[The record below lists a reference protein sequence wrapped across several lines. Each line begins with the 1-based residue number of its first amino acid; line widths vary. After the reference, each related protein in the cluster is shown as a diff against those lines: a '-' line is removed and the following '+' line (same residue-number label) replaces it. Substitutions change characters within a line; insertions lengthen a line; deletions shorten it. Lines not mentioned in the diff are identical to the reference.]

1 MFVDTVIEDKSL
13 HKPAFLLGLSIAVL
27 AFFFAFNFTDTIF
40 GEFLSPVI
48 GNPQESG
55 FFGRLVVSFVLTI
68 IFVLNLLLISF
79 AKLKIQI
86 LIVWIEL
93 FFLFLAFTY
102 SFDLNISY
110 IFKNEFF
117 CSTESARNKECIPS
131 KIGLMISKGLFTT
144 IYISAVSIVIATAIA
159 IVGAIAKLS
168 NNGFAYAIASFYTSL
183 FRGLPLLLQIY
194 LIYKGLP
201 ELGFAIGAI
210 PSGIAALSLCY
221 GAYMTEIFRAGIQS
235 IPKGQWEASRA
246 LGFKFGLILRKII
259 LPQSIPIIV
268 PPTGNQFIAMLK
280 DSSLVSVLGIW
291 ELMFMAKKIGSKDF
305 NNLEML
311 LTAAM
316 IYWAL
321 TIVLEII
328 QARIERKYQQKA

>member
-1 MFVDTVIEDKSL
+1 MFVDTVVEDKAL
-13 HKPAFLLGLSIAVL
+13 HKPAFLIGLSITVL
-27 AFFFAFNFTDTIF
+27 AFFFAFNFTNTIF

-48 GNPQESG
+48 GNPEESG
-55 FFGRLVVSFVLTI
+55 LFGRFVVSFVLSV
-68 IFVLNLLLISF
+68 IFVLNLLAISF
-79 AKLKIQI
+79 ARLKIQI
-86 LIVWIEL
+86 LIVWFEL
-93 FFLFLAFTY
+93 FLLFLAFAY
-102 SFDLNISY
+102 SFDLKLSFIQS
-110 IFKNEFF
+110 
-117 CSTESARNKECIPS
+117 R
-131 KIGLMISKGLFTT
+131 IGLMISKGLFTT

-183 FRGLPLLLQIY
+183 FRGLPLLLQVY

-201 ELGFAIGAI
+201 QLGFMVDAI

-246 LGFKFGLILRKII
+246 LGFKSGLILRKII

-291 ELMFMAKKIGSKDF
+291 ELMYLAKTLGQRDF
-305 NNLEML
+305 RHMEML

-316 IYWAL
+316 IYWGL
-321 TIVLEII
+321 TIILEMI
-328 QARIERKYQQKA
+328 QARIERKYQQKT

>member
-1 MFVDTVIEDKSL
+1 MFVDTVIEDKAL
-13 HKPAFLLGLSIAVL
+13 HKPVFLFYLSITVL
-27 AFFFAFNFTDTIF
+27 AIFFAFNFTNTIF

-48 GNPQESG
+48 GVPEESG
-55 FFGRLVVSFVLTI
+55 LFGRFVVSFVLST

-79 AKLKIQI
+79 TRLKIQI
-86 LIVWIEL
+86 LIVWLEL
-93 FFLFLAFTY
+93 FLLFLAFAY
-102 SFDLNISY
+102 SFDLKLSFIQS
-110 IFKNEFF
+110 
-117 CSTESARNKECIPS
+117 R
-131 KIGLMISKGLFTT
+131 IGLMISKGLFTT

-168 NNGFAYAIASFYTSL
+168 NNGFAYAIATFYTSL
-183 FRGLPLLLQIY
+183 FRGLPLLLQVY

-201 ELGFAIGAI
+201 QLGFMVDAI
-210 PSGIAALSLCY
+210 PSGITALSLCY

-259 LPQSIPIIV
+259 LPQAIPIIV
-268 PPTGNQFIAMLK
+268 PPTGNQLIAMLK

-291 ELMFMAKKIGSKDF
+291 ELMYLAKTLGQRDF
-305 NNLEML
+305 RHMEML

-316 IYWAL
+316 IYWGL
-321 TIVLEII
+321 TIILEMI
-328 QARIERKYQQKA
+328 QARIEKKYQQKT

>member
-1 MFVDTVIEDKSL
+1 MFVDTVVEDKAL
-13 HKPAFLLGLSIAVL
+13 HKPAFLIGLSVTVL
-27 AFFFAFNFTDTIF
+27 AIFFAFNFTNTIF
-40 GEFLSPVI
+40 GEFLSQVI
-48 GNPQESG
+48 GNPEESG
-55 FFGRLVVSFVLTI
+55 LFGRFVVSFVLSV
-68 IFVLNLLLISF
+68 IFVLNLLAISF
-79 AKLKIQI
+79 ARLKIQI
-86 LIVWIEL
+86 LIVWFEL
-93 FFLFLAFTY
+93 FLLFLAFAY
-102 SFDLNISY
+102 SFDLKLSFIQS
-110 IFKNEFF
+110 
-117 CSTESARNKECIPS
+117 R
-131 KIGLMISKGLFTT
+131 IGLMISKGLFTT

-183 FRGLPLLLQIY
+183 FRGLPLLLQVY

-201 ELGFAIGAI
+201 QLGFMVDAI

-246 LGFKFGLILRKII
+246 LGFKSGLILRKII

-291 ELMFMAKKIGSKDF
+291 ELMYLAKTLGQRDF
-305 NNLEML
+305 RHMEML

-316 IYWAL
+316 IYWGL
-321 TIVLEII
+321 TIILEMI
-328 QARIERKYQQKA
+328 QARIERKYQQKT

>member
-1 MFVDTVIEDKSL
+1 MFVDTVIEDKAL
-13 HKPAFLLGLSIAVL
+13 HKPVFLFYLSITVL
-27 AFFFAFNFTDTIF
+27 AIFFAFNFTNTIF

-48 GNPQESG
+48 GIPEESG
-55 FFGRLVVSFVLTI
+55 LFGRFVVSFVLST

-79 AKLKIQI
+79 TRLKIQI

-93 FFLFLAFTY
+93 FLLFLAFAY
-102 SFDLNISY
+102 SFDLKLSFIQS
-110 IFKNEFF
+110 
-117 CSTESARNKECIPS
+117 R
-131 KIGLMISKGLFTT
+131 IGLMISKGLFTT

-168 NNGFAYAIASFYTSL
+168 NNGFAYAIATFYTSL
-183 FRGLPLLLQIY
+183 FRGLPLLLQVY

-201 ELGFAIGAI
+201 QLGFMVDAI
-210 PSGIAALSLCY
+210 PSGITALSLCY

-259 LPQSIPIIV
+259 LPQAIPIIV

-291 ELMFMAKKIGSKDF
+291 ELMYLAKTLGQRDF
-305 NNLEML
+305 RHMEML

-316 IYWAL
+316 IYWGL
-321 TIVLEII
+321 TIILEMI
-328 QARIERKYQQKA
+328 QARIEKKYQQKT

>member
-1 MFVDTVIEDKSL
+1 MFVDTVVEDKAL
-13 HKPAFLLGLSIAVL
+13 HKPVFLFGLSIAVL
-27 AFFFAFNFTDTIF
+27 AIFFAFNFTNTIF

-48 GNPQESG
+48 GNPEESG
-55 FFGRLVVSFVLTI
+55 FFGRLAVSFVLTI
-68 IFVLNLLLISF
+68 LFVGNLLLISF
-79 AKLKIQI
+79 ARLKIQI

-93 FFLFLAFTY
+93 FLLFLAFAY
-102 SFDLNISY
+102 SFDLEIAY
-110 IFKNEFF
+110 IFSGK
-117 CSTESARNKECIPS
+117 PS

-144 IYISAVSIVIATAIA
+144 IYISAVSIAIATAIA

-194 LIYKGLP
+194 LIYMGLP
-201 ELGFAIGAI
+201 QLGFMIDAI

-246 LGFKFGLILRKII
+246 LGFPFGLILRKII
-259 LPQSIPIIV
+259 LPQSVPIII

-291 ELMFMAKKIGSKDF
+291 EIMFLAKKLGAKDF
-305 NNLEML
+305 NHLEML

-321 TIVLEII
+321 TIILEMI
-328 QARIERKYQQKA
+328 QARIERKYQQKT

>member
-1 MFVDTVIEDKSL
+1 MFVDTVVEDKAL
-13 HKPAFLLGLSIAVL
+13 HKPAFLFGLSIAVL
-27 AFFFAFNFTDTIF
+27 AIFFAFNFTNTIF

-48 GNPQESG
+48 GNPEKSG
-55 FFGRLVVSFVLTI
+55 FFGRLAVSFVLAI
-68 IFVLNLLLISF
+68 LFVANLLLISF
-79 AKLKIQI
+79 ARLKIQI

-93 FFLFLAFTY
+93 FLLFLAFAY
-102 SFDLNISY
+102 SFDLEIAY
-110 IFKNEFF
+110 IF
-117 CSTESARNKECIPS
+117 SGQPS

-144 IYISAVSIVIATAIA
+144 IYISAVSILIATAIA

-194 LIYKGLP
+194 LIYMGLP
-201 ELGFAIGAI
+201 QLGFMIDAI

-246 LGFKFGLILRKII
+246 LGFPFGLILRKII
-259 LPQSIPIIV
+259 LPQSIPLII

-291 ELMFMAKKIGSKDF
+291 EIMFLAKKLGAKDF
-305 NNLEML
+305 NHLEML

-316 IYWAL
+316 IYWLL
-321 TIVLEII
+321 TIILEMI
-328 QARIERKYQQKA
+328 QARIERKYQQKT

>member
-1 MFVDTVIEDKSL
+1 MFVDTVVEDKAL
-13 HKPAFLLGLSIAVL
+13 HKPAFLIGLSVTVL
-27 AFFFAFNFTDTIF
+27 AIFFAFNFTNTIF

-48 GNPQESG
+48 GNPEESG
-55 FFGRLVVSFVLTI
+55 LFGRIVVSFVLSV
-68 IFVLNLLLISF
+68 IFVLNLLAISF
-79 AKLKIQI
+79 ARLKIQI
-86 LIVWIEL
+86 LIVWFEL
-93 FFLFLAFTY
+93 FLLFLAFAY
-102 SFDLNISY
+102 SFDLKLSFIQS
-110 IFKNEFF
+110 
-117 CSTESARNKECIPS
+117 R
-131 KIGLMISKGLFTT
+131 IGLMISKGLFTT

-183 FRGLPLLLQIY
+183 FRGLPLLLQVY

-201 ELGFAIGAI
+201 QLGFMVDAI

-246 LGFKFGLILRKII
+246 LGFKSGLILRKII

-291 ELMFMAKKIGSKDF
+291 ELMYLAKTLGQRDF
-305 NNLEML
+305 RHMEML

-316 IYWAL
+316 IYWGL
-321 TIVLEII
+321 TIILEMI
-328 QARIERKYQQKA
+328 QARIERKYQQKT

>member
-1 MFVDTVIEDKSL
+1 MFVDTVVEDKAL
-13 HKPAFLLGLSIAVL
+13 HKPAFLIGLSVAVL
-27 AFFFAFNFTDTIF
+27 AFFFAFNFTNTIF

-48 GNPQESG
+48 GNPEESG
-55 FFGRLVVSFVLTI
+55 LFGRFVVSFVLSV
-68 IFVLNLLLISF
+68 IFVLNLLAISF
-79 AKLKIQI
+79 ARLKIQI
-86 LIVWIEL
+86 LIVWFEL
-93 FFLFLAFTY
+93 FLLFLAFAY
-102 SFDLNISY
+102 SFELKLSFIQS
-110 IFKNEFF
+110 
-117 CSTESARNKECIPS
+117 R
-131 KIGLMISKGLFTT
+131 IGLMISKGLFTT

-183 FRGLPLLLQIY
+183 FRGLPLLLQVY

-201 ELGFAIGAI
+201 QLGFMVDAI

-246 LGFKFGLILRKII
+246 LGFKSGLILRKII

-291 ELMFMAKKIGSKDF
+291 ELMYLAKTLGQRDF
-305 NNLEML
+305 RHMEML

-316 IYWAL
+316 IYWGL
-321 TIVLEII
+321 TIILEMI
-328 QARIERKYQQKA
+328 QARIERKYQQKT

>member
-1 MFVDTVIEDKSL
+1 MFVDTVVEDKAL
-13 HKPAFLLGLSIAVL
+13 HKPAFLIGLSVAVL
-27 AFFFAFNFTDTIF
+27 AFFFAFNFTNTIF

-48 GNPQESG
+48 GNPEESG
-55 FFGRLVVSFVLTI
+55 LFGRFVVSFVLSV
-68 IFVLNLLLISF
+68 IFVLNLLAISF
-79 AKLKIQI
+79 ARLKIQI
-86 LIVWIEL
+86 LIVWFEL
-93 FFLFLAFTY
+93 FLLFLAFAY
-102 SFDLNISY
+102 SFDLKLSFIQS
-110 IFKNEFF
+110 
-117 CSTESARNKECIPS
+117 R
-131 KIGLMISKGLFTT
+131 IGLMISKGLFTT

-183 FRGLPLLLQIY
+183 FRGLPLLLQVY

-201 ELGFAIGAI
+201 QLGFMVDAI

-221 GAYMTEIFRAGIQS
+221 GAYMTEIFRTGIQS

-246 LGFKFGLILRKII
+246 LGFKSGLILRKII

-291 ELMFMAKKIGSKDF
+291 ELMYLAKTLGQRDF
-305 NNLEML
+305 RHMEML

-316 IYWAL
+316 IYWGL
-321 TIVLEII
+321 TIILEMI
-328 QARIERKYQQKA
+328 QARIERKYQQKT

>member
-1 MFVDTVIEDKSL
+1 MFVDTVVEDKAL
-13 HKPAFLLGLSIAVL
+13 HKPAFLIGLSVTVL
-27 AFFFAFNFTDTIF
+27 AFFFAFNFTNTIF

-48 GNPQESG
+48 GNPEESG
-55 FFGRLVVSFVLTI
+55 LFGRLVVSFVLSV
-68 IFVLNLLLISF
+68 IFVLNLLAISLTRI
-79 AKLKIQI
+79 KVQI
-86 LIVWIEL
+86 FIVWIEL
-93 FFLFLAFTY
+93 FLLFLAFAY
-102 SFDLNISY
+102 SFDLKLSFIQS
-110 IFKNEFF
+110 
-117 CSTESARNKECIPS
+117 R
-131 KIGLMISKGLFTT
+131 IGLMISKGLFTT

-183 FRGLPLLLQIY
+183 FRGLPLLLQVY

-201 ELGFAIGAI
+201 QLGFMVDAI

-246 LGFKFGLILRKII
+246 LGFKSGLILRKII

-291 ELMFMAKKIGSKDF
+291 ELMYLAKTLGQRDF
-305 NNLEML
+305 RHMEML

-316 IYWAL
+316 IYWGL
-321 TIVLEII
+321 TIILEMI
-328 QARIERKYQQKA
+328 QARIERKYQQKT

>member
-1 MFVDTVIEDKSL
+1 MAI
-13 HKPAFLLGLSIAVL
+13 
-27 AFFFAFNFTDTIF
+27 FFAFNFTNTIF

-48 GNPQESG
+48 GNPEESG
-55 FFGRLVVSFVLTI
+55 FFGRLAVSFVLAI
-68 IFVLNLLLISF
+68 LFVANLLLISF
-79 AKLKIQI
+79 ARLKIQI

-93 FFLFLAFTY
+93 FLLFLAFAY
-102 SFDLNISY
+102 SFDLEIAY
-110 IFKNEFF
+110 IF
-117 CSTESARNKECIPS
+117 SGQPS

-194 LIYKGLP
+194 LIYMGLP
-201 ELGFAIGAI
+201 QLGFMIDAI

-246 LGFKFGLILRKII
+246 LGFPFGLILRKII
-259 LPQSIPIIV
+259 LPQSIPLII

-291 ELMFMAKKIGSKDF
+291 EIMFLAKKLGAKDF
-305 NNLEML
+305 NHLEML

-316 IYWAL
+316 IYWLL
-321 TIVLEII
+321 TIILEMI
-328 QARIERKYQQKA
+328 QARIERKYQQKT

>member
-1 MFVDTVIEDKSL
+1 MFVDTVVEDKAL
-13 HKPAFLLGLSIAVL
+13 HKPAFLFGLSIAVL
-27 AFFFAFNFTDTIF
+27 AIFFAFNFTNTIF

-48 GNPQESG
+48 GNPEESG
-55 FFGRLVVSFVLTI
+55 FFGRLAVSFVLAI
-68 IFVLNLLLISF
+68 LFVANLLLISF
-79 AKLKIQI
+79 ARLKIQI

-93 FFLFLAFTY
+93 FLLFLAFAY
-102 SFDLNISY
+102 SFDLEIAY
-110 IFKNEFF
+110 IF
-117 CSTESARNKECIPS
+117 SGQPS

-194 LIYKGLP
+194 LIYMGLP
-201 ELGFAIGAI
+201 QLGFMIDAI

-246 LGFKFGLILRKII
+246 LGFPFGLILRKII
-259 LPQSIPIIV
+259 LPQSIPLII

-291 ELMFMAKKIGSKDF
+291 EIMFLAKKLGAKDF
-305 NNLEML
+305 NHLEML

-316 IYWAL
+316 IYWLL
-321 TIVLEII
+321 TIILEMI
-328 QARIERKYQQKA
+328 QARIERKYQQKT

>member
-1 MFVDTVIEDKSL
+1 MFVDTVIEDKAL
-13 HKPAFLLGLSIAVL
+13 HKPVFLFYLSITVL
-27 AFFFAFNFTDTIF
+27 VIFFAFNFTNTIF

-48 GNPQESG
+48 GVPEESG
-55 FFGRLVVSFVLTI
+55 LFGRFVVSFVLST

-79 AKLKIQI
+79 TRLKIQI
-86 LIVWIEL
+86 LIVWLEL
-93 FFLFLAFTY
+93 FLLFLAFAY
-102 SFDLNISY
+102 SFDLKLSFIQS
-110 IFKNEFF
+110 
-117 CSTESARNKECIPS
+117 R
-131 KIGLMISKGLFTT
+131 IGLMISKGLFTT

-168 NNGFAYAIASFYTSL
+168 NNGFAYAIATFYTSL
-183 FRGLPLLLQIY
+183 FRGLPLLLQVY

-201 ELGFAIGAI
+201 QLGFMVDAI
-210 PSGIAALSLCY
+210 PSGITALSLCY

-259 LPQSIPIIV
+259 LPQAIPIIV

-291 ELMFMAKKIGSKDF
+291 ELMYLAKTLGQRDF
-305 NNLEML
+305 RHMEML

-316 IYWAL
+316 IYWGL
-321 TIVLEII
+321 TIILEMI
-328 QARIERKYQQKA
+328 QARIEKKYQQKT

>member
-13 HKPAFLLGLSIAVL
+13 HKPAFLLGLSVAVL
-27 AFFFAFNFTDTIF
+27 IFFFAFNFTDTVF

-48 GNPQESG
+48 GNPKESG
-55 FFGRLVVSFVLTI
+55 FFGRLVVSFVLSA
-68 IFVLNLLLISF
+68 IFVLNLFVISF
-79 AKLKIQI
+79 AKLRVQI
-86 LIVWIEL
+86 FIVWIEL
-93 FFLFLAFTY
+93 FLLFLAFAF
-102 SFDLNISY
+102 SFDLKFSFIQ
-110 IFKNEFF
+110 
-117 CSTESARNKECIPS
+117 S
-131 KIGLMISKGLFTT
+131 KIGLMVSKGLFTT

-183 FRGLPLLLQIY
+183 FRGLPLLLQVY

-201 ELGFAIGAI
+201 QLGFMVDAI

-246 LGFKFGLILRKII
+246 LGFRFSLILRKII
-259 LPQSIPIIV
+259 LPQAIPIIV

-291 ELMFMAKKIGSKDF
+291 ELMYMAKTLGQRDF
-305 NNLEML
+305 RHMEML

-316 IYWAL
+316 IYWGL
-321 TIVLEII
+321 TIILEII

>member
-1 MFVDTVIEDKSL
+1 MFVDTVVEDKAL
-13 HKPAFLLGLSIAVL
+13 HKPAFLGGLSLTVL
-27 AFFFAFNFTDTIF
+27 AIFFAFNFTNTIF

-48 GNPQESG
+48 GNPEESG
-55 FFGRLVVSFVLTI
+55 LFGRFVVSFVLSV
-68 IFVLNLLLISF
+68 IFVLNLLAISF
-79 AKLKIQI
+79 ARLKIQI
-86 LIVWIEL
+86 LIVWFEL
-93 FFLFLAFTY
+93 FLLFLAFAY
-102 SFDLNISY
+102 SFDLKLSFIQS
-110 IFKNEFF
+110 
-117 CSTESARNKECIPS
+117 R
-131 KIGLMISKGLFTT
+131 IGLMISKGLFTT

-183 FRGLPLLLQIY
+183 FRGLPLLLQVY

-201 ELGFAIGAI
+201 QLGFMVDAI

-246 LGFKFGLILRKII
+246 LGFKSGLILRKII

-291 ELMFMAKKIGSKDF
+291 ELMYLAKTLGQRDF
-305 NNLEML
+305 RHMEML

-316 IYWAL
+316 IYWGL
-321 TIVLEII
+321 TIILEMI
-328 QARIERKYQQKA
+328 QARIERKYQQKT

>member
-1 MFVDTVIEDKSL
+1 MFVDTVVEDKAL
-13 HKPAFLLGLSIAVL
+13 HKPVFLFGLSIAVL
-27 AFFFAFNFTDTIF
+27 AIFFAFNFTNTIF

-48 GNPQESG
+48 GNPEESG
-55 FFGRLVVSFVLTI
+55 FFGRLAVSFVLTI
-68 IFVLNLLLISF
+68 LFVGNLLLISF
-79 AKLKIQI
+79 ARLKIQI
-86 LIVWIEL
+86 LIVWLEL
-93 FFLFLAFTY
+93 FILFLAFAY
-102 SFDLNISY
+102 SFDLEIAY
-110 IFKNEFF
+110 IF
-117 CSTESARNKECIPS
+117 SGQPS

-144 IYISAVSIVIATAIA
+144 IYISAVSIAIATAIA

-194 LIYKGLP
+194 LIYMGLP
-201 ELGFAIGAI
+201 QLGFMIDAI

-246 LGFKFGLILRKII
+246 LGFPFGLILRKII
-259 LPQSIPIIV
+259 LPQSVPIII

-291 ELMFMAKKIGSKDF
+291 EIMFLAKKLGAKDF
-305 NNLEML
+305 NHLEML

-316 IYWAL
+316 IYWVL
-321 TIVLEII
+321 TIILEMI
-328 QARIERKYQQKA
+328 QARIERKYQQKT

>member
-1 MFVDTVIEDKSL
+1 
-13 HKPAFLLGLSIAVL
+13 L
-27 AFFFAFNFTDTIF
+27 AFFFAFNFTNTIF

-48 GNPQESG
+48 GNPEESG
-55 FFGRLVVSFVLTI
+55 LFGRFVVSFVLSV
-68 IFVLNLLLISF
+68 IFVLNLLAISF
-79 AKLKIQI
+79 ARLKIQI
-86 LIVWIEL
+86 LIVWFEL
-93 FFLFLAFTY
+93 FLLFLAFAY
-102 SFDLNISY
+102 SFDLKLSFIQS
-110 IFKNEFF
+110 
-117 CSTESARNKECIPS
+117 R
-131 KIGLMISKGLFTT
+131 IGLMISKGLFTT

-183 FRGLPLLLQIY
+183 FRGLPLLLQVY

-201 ELGFAIGAI
+201 QLGFMVDAI

-246 LGFKFGLILRKII
+246 LGFKSGLILRKII

-291 ELMFMAKKIGSKDF
+291 ELMYLAKTLGQRDF
-305 NNLEML
+305 RHMEML

-316 IYWAL
+316 IYWGL
-321 TIVLEII
+321 TIILEMI
-328 QARIERKYQQKA
+328 QARIERKYQQKT

>member
-1 MFVDTVIEDKSL
+1 MFVDTVVEDKAL
-13 HKPAFLLGLSIAVL
+13 HKPAFLISLSLAVL
-27 AFFFAFNFTDTIF
+27 AFFFAFNFTNTIF

-48 GNPQESG
+48 GNPEESG
-55 FFGRLVVSFVLTI
+55 LFGRFVVSFVLSV
-68 IFVLNLLLISF
+68 IFVLNLLAISL
-79 AKLKIQI
+79 ARLKIQI
-86 LIVWIEL
+86 LIVWFEL
-93 FFLFLAFTY
+93 FLLFLAFAY
-102 SFDLNISY
+102 SFDLKLSFIQS
-110 IFKNEFF
+110 
-117 CSTESARNKECIPS
+117 R
-131 KIGLMISKGLFTT
+131 IGLMISKGLFTT

-183 FRGLPLLLQIY
+183 FRGLPLLLQVY

-201 ELGFAIGAI
+201 QLGFMVDAI

-246 LGFKFGLILRKII
+246 LGFKSGLILRKII

-291 ELMFMAKKIGSKDF
+291 ELMYLAKTLGQRDF
-305 NNLEML
+305 RHMEML

-316 IYWAL
+316 IYWGL
-321 TIVLEII
+321 TIILEMI
-328 QARIERKYQQKA
+328 QARIERKYQQKT

>member
-1 MFVDTVIEDKSL
+1 MFVDTVVEDKAL
-13 HKPAFLLGLSIAVL
+13 HKPAFLIGLSLTVL
-27 AFFFAFNFTDTIF
+27 AIFFAFNFTNTIF

-48 GNPQESG
+48 GNPEESG
-55 FFGRLVVSFVLTI
+55 LFGRFVVSFVLSV
-68 IFVLNLLLISF
+68 IFVLNLLAISF
-79 AKLKIQI
+79 ARLKIQI
-86 LIVWIEL
+86 LIVWFEL
-93 FFLFLAFTY
+93 FLLFLAFAY
-102 SFDLNISY
+102 SFDLKMSFIQS
-110 IFKNEFF
+110 
-117 CSTESARNKECIPS
+117 R
-131 KIGLMISKGLFTT
+131 IGLMISKGLFTT

-159 IVGAIAKLS
+159 ILGAIAKLS

-183 FRGLPLLLQIY
+183 FRGLPLLLQVY

-201 ELGFAIGAI
+201 QLGFMVDAI

-246 LGFKFGLILRKII
+246 LGFKSGLILRKII

-291 ELMFMAKKIGSKDF
+291 ELMYLAKTLGQRDF
-305 NNLEML
+305 RHMEML

-316 IYWAL
+316 IYWGL
-321 TIVLEII
+321 TIILEMI
-328 QARIERKYQQKA
+328 QARIERKYQQKT

>member
-1 MFVDTVIEDKSL
+1 MFVDTVVEDKAL
-13 HKPAFLLGLSIAVL
+13 HKPAFLIGLSVTVL
-27 AFFFAFNFTDTIF
+27 VIFFAFNFTNTIF

-48 GNPQESG
+48 GNPEESG
-55 FFGRLVVSFVLTI
+55 LFGRFVVSFVLSV
-68 IFVLNLLLISF
+68 IFVLNLLAISF
-79 AKLKIQI
+79 ARLKIQI
-86 LIVWIEL
+86 LIVWFEL
-93 FFLFLAFTY
+93 FLLFLAFAY
-102 SFDLNISY
+102 SFDLKLSFIQS
-110 IFKNEFF
+110 
-117 CSTESARNKECIPS
+117 R
-131 KIGLMISKGLFTT
+131 IGLMISKGLFTT

-183 FRGLPLLLQIY
+183 FRGLPLLLQVY

-201 ELGFAIGAI
+201 QLGFMVDAI

-246 LGFKFGLILRKII
+246 LGFKSGLILRKII

-291 ELMFMAKKIGSKDF
+291 ELMYLAKTLGQRDF
-305 NNLEML
+305 RHMEML

-316 IYWAL
+316 IYWGL
-321 TIVLEII
+321 TIILEMI
-328 QARIERKYQQKA
+328 QARIERKYQQKT

>member
-1 MFVDTVIEDKSL
+1 MFVDTVIEDKAL
-13 HKPAFLLGLSIAVL
+13 HKPVFLFYLSITVL
-27 AFFFAFNFTDTIF
+27 AIFFAFNFTNTIF

-48 GNPQESG
+48 GVPEESG
-55 FFGRLVVSFVLTI
+55 LFGRFVVSFVLST

-79 AKLKIQI
+79 TRLKIQI
-86 LIVWIEL
+86 LIVWLEL
-93 FFLFLAFTY
+93 FLLFLAFAY
-102 SFDLNISY
+102 SFDLKLSFIQS
-110 IFKNEFF
+110 
-117 CSTESARNKECIPS
+117 R
-131 KIGLMISKGLFTT
+131 IGLMISKGLFTT

-159 IVGAIAKLS
+159 IVVAIAKLS
-168 NNGFAYAIASFYTSL
+168 NNGFAYAIATFYTSL
-183 FRGLPLLLQIY
+183 FRGLPLLLQVY

-201 ELGFAIGAI
+201 QLGFMVDAI
-210 PSGIAALSLCY
+210 PSGITALSLCY

-259 LPQSIPIIV
+259 LPQAIPIIV

-291 ELMFMAKKIGSKDF
+291 ELMYLAKTLGQRDF
-305 NNLEML
+305 RHMEML

-316 IYWAL
+316 IYWGL
-321 TIVLEII
+321 TIILEMI
-328 QARIERKYQQKA
+328 QARIEKKYQQKT

>member
-1 MFVDTVIEDKSL
+1 MFVDTVIEDKAL
-13 HKPAFLLGLSIAVL
+13 HKPAFLAGLSITVL
-27 AFFFAFNFTDTIF
+27 AIFFAFNFTNTIF

-48 GNPQESG
+48 GNPEESG
-55 FFGRLVVSFVLTI
+55 FFGRLAVSFVLTI
-68 IFVLNLLLISF
+68 LFVGNLLLISF
-79 AKLKIQI
+79 ARLKIQI
-86 LIVWIEL
+86 LIVWLEL
-93 FFLFLAFTY
+93 FLLFLAFAY
-102 SFDLNISY
+102 SFDLEIAY
-110 IFKNEFF
+110 IF
-117 CSTESARNKECIPS
+117 SGQPS
-131 KIGLMISKGLFTT
+131 KLGLMISKGLFTT
-144 IYISAVSIVIATAIA
+144 IYISAVSIVIATVIA

-194 LIYKGLP
+194 LIYMGLP
-201 ELGFAIGAI
+201 QLGFMIDAI

-246 LGFKFGLILRKII
+246 LGFPFRLILRKII
-259 LPQSIPIIV
+259 LPQSIPLII

-291 ELMFMAKKIGSKDF
+291 EIMFLAKKLGAKDF
-305 NNLEML
+305 NHLEML

-316 IYWAL
+316 IYWVL
-321 TIVLEII
+321 TIILETI
-328 QARIERKYQQKA
+328 QARIERKYQQKT

>member
-1 MFVDTVIEDKSL
+1 MFVDTVVEDKAL
-13 HKPAFLLGLSIAVL
+13 HKPAFLAGLSITVL
-27 AFFFAFNFTDTIF
+27 AIFFAFNFTNTIF

-48 GNPQESG
+48 GNPEESG
-55 FFGRLVVSFVLTI
+55 FFGRLAVSFVLTI
-68 IFVLNLLLISF
+68 LFVGNLLLISF
-79 AKLKIQI
+79 ARLKIQI
-86 LIVWIEL
+86 LIVWLEL
-93 FFLFLAFTY
+93 FLLFLAFAY
-102 SFDLNISY
+102 SFDLEIAY
-110 IFKNEFF
+110 IF
-117 CSTESARNKECIPS
+117 SGQPS
-131 KIGLMISKGLFTT
+131 KLGLMISKGLFTT

-194 LIYKGLP
+194 LIYMGLP
-201 ELGFAIGAI
+201 QLGFMIDAI

-246 LGFKFGLILRKII
+246 LGFPFRLILRKII
-259 LPQSIPIIV
+259 LPQSIPLII

-291 ELMFMAKKIGSKDF
+291 EIMFLAKKLGAKDF
-305 NNLEML
+305 NHLEML

-316 IYWAL
+316 IYWVL
-321 TIVLEII
+321 TIILEMI
-328 QARIERKYQQKA
+328 QARIERRYQQKT

>member
-1 MFVDTVIEDKSL
+1 MFVDTVVEDKAL
-13 HKPAFLLGLSIAVL
+13 HKPVFLFGLSIAVL
-27 AFFFAFNFTDTIF
+27 AIFFAFNFTNTIF

-48 GNPQESG
+48 GNPEESG
-55 FFGRLVVSFVLTI
+55 FFGRLAVSFVLTI
-68 IFVLNLLLISF
+68 LFVGNLLLISF
-79 AKLKIQI
+79 ARLKIQI

-93 FFLFLAFTY
+93 FLLFLAFAY
-102 SFDLNISY
+102 SFDLEIAY
-110 IFKNEFF
+110 IFSGK
-117 CSTESARNKECIPS
+117 PS

-144 IYISAVSIVIATAIA
+144 IYISAVSIVIATVIA

-194 LIYKGLP
+194 LIYMGLP
-201 ELGFAIGAI
+201 QLGFMIDAI

-246 LGFKFGLILRKII
+246 LGFPFGLILRKII
-259 LPQSIPIIV
+259 LPQSIPLII

-291 ELMFMAKKIGSKDF
+291 EIMFLAKKLGAKDF
-305 NNLEML
+305 NHLEML

-321 TIVLEII
+321 TIILEMI
-328 QARIERKYQQKA
+328 QARIERKYQQKT

>member
-1 MFVDTVIEDKSL
+1 MFVDTVIEDKAL
-13 HKPAFLLGLSIAVL
+13 HKPVFLFYLSITVL
-27 AFFFAFNFTDTIF
+27 AIFFAFNFTNTIF

-48 GNPQESG
+48 GVPEESG
-55 FFGRLVVSFVLTI
+55 LFGRFVVSFVLST

-79 AKLKIQI
+79 TRLKIQI
-86 LIVWIEL
+86 LIVWLEL
-93 FFLFLAFTY
+93 FMLFLAFAY
-102 SFDLNISY
+102 SFDLKLSFIQS
-110 IFKNEFF
+110 
-117 CSTESARNKECIPS
+117 R
-131 KIGLMISKGLFTT
+131 IGLMISKGLFTT

-168 NNGFAYAIASFYTSL
+168 NNGFAYAIATFYTSL
-183 FRGLPLLLQIY
+183 FRGLPLLLQVY

-201 ELGFAIGAI
+201 QLGFMVDAI
-210 PSGIAALSLCY
+210 PSGITALSLCY

-259 LPQSIPIIV
+259 LPQAIPIIV

-291 ELMFMAKKIGSKDF
+291 ELMYLAKTLGQRDF
-305 NNLEML
+305 RHMEML

-316 IYWAL
+316 IYWGL
-321 TIVLEII
+321 TIILEMI
-328 QARIERKYQQKA
+328 QARIEKKYQQKT